1 MVVMTLTSAL
11 NRKRRLEQW
20 IPVDCLL
27 HRETIQFVR
36 EHDAPDRV
44 KRARSQIVDEQ
55 GINIGPSDSRVP
67 NHGLNAPVKRVK
79 FAEGSPHAQLIFS
92 VANAVL
98 YQQEIYSKD
107 NIAIFNEPGKCVAH
121 INIAIGRTPIC
132 RCNAGDEF
140 DGFYLTENMVPV
152 SARVALKVWGR

>member
-1 MVVMTLTSAL
+1 MPPTNKS
-11 NRKRRLEQW
+11 
-20 IPVDCLL
+20 
-27 HRETIQFVR
+27 
-36 EHDAPDRV
+36 
-44 KRARSQIVDEQ
+44 ARSQIVDEQ

-140 DGFYLTENMVPV
+140 DGFYLTENIVPV
-152 SARVALKVWGR
+152 SARWHCQSGVDRVRTKYQSSANASWLWKVVTGDSGSSQS